1 MYFNLLRYYTVHQH
15 FQPWFLYHSTHP
27 ILFSESI
34 WIKITK
40 QFETTLE
47 ENDHH
52 DESDGNRKNH
62 GWIWHKKK
70 SPIRIMYESNTSRKI
85 TEKSGI
91 IGNWKYIIKHERI
104 WHGRKKQG
112 QIWHVKKDYGRILLW
127 KNKSQKNW
135 ILSEWGLHF
144 HPFSDLFLPCH
155 LFSKTIFSTSGRF
168 FREFFSTVTFFPDF
182 SWDLLEAFNSELLYK
197 SVLSLLVK
205 V

>member
-62 GWIWHKKK
+62 GWIWQKK

-112 QIWHVKKDYGRILLW
+112 QIWHVKKDFGRICFYHVI
-127 KNKSQKNW
+127 S
-135 ILSEWGLHF
+135 
-144 HPFSDLFLPCH
+144 FLR
-155 LFSKTIFSTSGRF
+155 RF
-168 FREFFSTVTFFPDF
+168 FLAVADF
-182 SWDLLEAFNSELLYK
+182 SVSFFLLSHSFLTFREISLKPSTRNYFTSPFYDFYPY
-197 SVLSLLVK
+197 LSRYNFLKISLETLSSDICSK
-205 V
+205 WRSMP